1 MPNHCMNW
9 LTVKGPKADIDDF
22 VAKIQVN
29 EPKGE
34 SFSILG
40 NLYPIPQE
48 LRDTVSG
55 FLGNGD
61 EQKALEEKQK
71 ANIAKY
77 GHKDWYDW
85 AHANWGTKWG
95 DYEVSLTDQSELGN
109 GIKSVSFTYTTAWS
123 PAVNGIVK
131 VSGMFPTLRF
141 VCSYEESGMG
151 FVGAFGASKGD
162 LTHDIDGEYP
172 EVDINWDADDASD
185 KWNDQQDALLNVRE
199 SLESVIWDDIEA
211 VV

>member
-1 MPNHCMNW
+1 MNW
-9 LTVKGPKADIDDF
+9 LEVRGPKADIDDF
-22 VAKIQVN
+22 VAKVQVN
-29 EPKGE
+29 EPNKE
-34 SFSILG
+34 AFSILG
-40 NLYPIPQE
+40 NLCPIPQE

-85 AHANWGTKWG
+85 ANANWGTKWG

-131 VSGMFPTLRF
+131 VSGMFPTLKF
-141 VCSYEESGMG
+141 LGTYDESGMG
-151 FVGAFGASKGD
+151 FFGAFGAFADD
-162 LTHDIDGEYP
+162 LTNDLEGKYPDIDIDWDAE
-172 EVDINWDADDASD
+172 DADD
-185 KWNDQQDALLNVRE
+185 KLEKHQDTVLQECEKLEILVGTALGVYK
-199 SLESVIWDDIEA
+199 SS
-211 VV
+211 